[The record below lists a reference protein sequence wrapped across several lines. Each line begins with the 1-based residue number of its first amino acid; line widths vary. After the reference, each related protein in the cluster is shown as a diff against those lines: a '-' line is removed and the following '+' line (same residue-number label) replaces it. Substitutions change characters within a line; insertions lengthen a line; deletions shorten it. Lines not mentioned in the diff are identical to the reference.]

1 MAVEVYRSGQRRGHR
16 ADEREKSIYEF
27 YPLRAGRTIFMGYI
41 IGIDLGGMSAKAAIF
56 DGEGRILAKSN
67 IATNSADGFDGTA
80 KKLDGVARA
89 VAREAKI
96 EFSEVEAIGIASPGV
111 VNSKTGVVLKWGN

>member
-1 MAVEVYRSGQRRGHR
+1 
-16 ADEREKSIYEF
+16 
-27 YPLRAGRTIFMGYI
+27 MGYI

-67 IATNSADGFDGTA
+67 IATNSAHGFDGTA

-89 VAREAKI
+89 VDR
-96 EFSEVEAIGIASPGV
+96 
-111 VNSKTGVVLKWGN
+111 

>member
-1 MAVEVYRSGQRRGHR
+1 
-16 ADEREKSIYEF
+16 
-27 YPLRAGRTIFMGYI
+27 MGYI

-111 VNSKTGVVLKWGN
+111 VNSKTGVVLKWGNYGWLTVSYKHHRAHQTNPYRGWRRRVG